1 MSDPIHDRGYQLLFS
16 NPIIFRQLLE
26 NFVDAPWVAQL
37 DFNSCEKLNKSFI
50 SKEYEKRE
58 SDLIYKIRWRDQT
71 AYIILLLEFQSTVQR
86 FMAVRIWRYL
96 AEFYTDWIETHSVAR
111 HEKLPPVFPIMLYN
125 GDEKWT
131 APDNLADLI
140 ENTELLGSFALQFR
154 YLKIVENEF
163 SPEHLLK
170 IGNIVSTL
178 FLAETHYDYEQ
189 LTQELLRLFKQE
201 DRGAISLFIN
211 WFKQL
216 SRRERID
223 PHDYQQYE
231 QLYRD
236 EQEVGMLITALRK
249 ERENLYQQGKELG
262 LVEGKTLGLQEGAQK
277 NARDIAK
284 VMLAEGFEP
293 HLVAKITQL
302 SLQDIEQ
309 LKQN

>member
-26 NFVDAPWVAQL
+26 SFVDAPWVAQL

-58 SDLIYKIRWRDQT
+58 SNLIYKIRWRDQT

-96 AEFYTDWIETHSVAR
+96 AEFYTDWIETHSIGR

-140 ENTELLGSFALQFR
+140 ENNELLGNFALHFK

-163 SPEHLLK
+163 SSENLLK

-178 FLAETHYDYEQ
+178 FLAETQYDYEQ

-201 DRGAISLFIN
+201 DRAAISLFIN

-216 SRRERID
+216 SLRNRID
-223 PHDYQQYE
+223 PRDYQQYE

-249 ERENLYQQGKELG
+249 ERETLYQQGKQS
-262 LVEGKTLGLQEGAQK
+262 GLQEGAQK
-277 NARDIAK
+277 KVRDVAK
-284 VMLAEGFEP
+284 AMLSEGFEP
-293 HLVAKITQL
+293 AIIAKITQL

-309 LKQN
+309 IKQN

>member
-1 MSDPIHDRGYQLLFS
+1 MNDPIHDRGYQLLFS

-26 NFVDAPWVAQL
+26 SFVDAPWVAQL

-50 SKEYEKRE
+50 SKEYGKRE
-58 SDLIYKIRWRDQT
+58 SDLIYKIRWRGQT

-125 GDEKWT
+125 GDETWT
-131 APDNLADLI
+131 APDDLADLI
-140 ENTELLGSFALQFR
+140 ENNELLGEFALQFK

-163 SPEHLLK
+163 SPDHLLK

-178 FLAETHYDYEQ
+178 FLAETCYDYEQ
-189 LTQELLRLFKQE
+189 LTHELLRLFKYE
-201 DRGAISLFIN
+201 DRAAISLFIN

-216 SRRERID
+216 SLRNRID

-231 QLYRD
+231 QLYRN
-236 EQEVGMLITALRK
+236 EQEVGMLITALRR
-249 ERENLYQQGKELG
+249 ERETLYQQGIEKGIEQG
-262 LVEGKTLGLQEGAQK
+262 VAVGVQK
-277 NARDIAK
+277 NTLAIAK
-284 VMLAEGFEP
+284 SMLAEGLEP
-293 HLVAKITQL
+293 AIIAKITQL